1 MAEGNYGIKKTDALE
16 EQIERI
22 KIKWHTKM
30 ETTDPSISE
39 IFKKGLDL
47 LEEELYTDKSKTK
60 EYANN
65 TAEEIAESKFKSLES
80 WLIKLFEQGAI
91 TQELLNLILIIKSK
105 DNTIHQNA
113 VLAYRNNKDKEA
125 EDREIEY
132 QNCNKL
138 EDYVEAEKELLID
151 VGLENPE
158 FISVAKAIVDRKVS
172 DFEETEDPDDGLSDE
187 ELYQQNRQ
195 Q

>member
-91 TQELLNLILIIKSK
+91 TQELLNTSLILK
-105 DNTIHQNA
+105 
-113 VLAYRNNKDKEA
+113 
-125 EDREIEY
+125 
-132 QNCNKL
+132 NKL
-138 EDYVEAEKELLID
+138 FVKTRFCLI
-151 VGLENPE
+151 G
-158 FISVAKAIVDRKVS
+158 IIM
-172 DFEETEDPDDGLSDE
+172 T
-187 ELYQQNRQ
+187 NRQ
-195 Q
+195 KIENKNIDTAIN